1 MKNCTTVFY
10 NISES
15 DRGVYYFRIETSGIL
30 KYSYTSPT
38 VSVRVRDSPISPS
51 IRLYK
56 EDQGEVE
63 DLNEVVE
70 GTSVRIICS
79 APALCSLNP
88 PTFTWNFLP
97 EERKQEQNHNTSFSS
112 SQLYFNATHLHHGQ
126 DFTCTA
132 TYWLQNKNIS
142 VQSSLTLHVL
152 CGPRNTSVSASPS
165 ALVVWGSS
173 VSLSCSSDAN
183 PAVLNYTW
191 YRENREQIGTG
202 DHLTINTTDSTHSG
216 LYYCRAQNQY
226 GDHNSSVYLHV
237 SCTSYKP
244 LIRLYMEDQGEV
256 ENQNVVMEGT
266 SVRLS
271 CSAPV
276 PPCFLKPSTV
286 TRNFLPEERRQEQNH
301 NNSFNSS
308 QLNFNATHLDHEYNF
323 ICTANYWL
331 QNKTI
336 SVQSSLTLHVLYGP
350 RNTSA
355 AASPSAS
362 LVLGSSVSLSCS
374 SDGNP
379 AMLNYTWYRENGEQ
393 IGTGNHL
400 TINTT
405 DSTHSGL
412 YYCRAQNQLGDHN
425 SSVYLDVQYGPR
437 NTSVSVSPSA
447 SVVLGSSVSLS
458 CSSDANPAVLNYTW
472 YRENGEQIGTGNH
485 LTINTTDSTHS
496 CLYYCRA
503 QNQHGDHNS
512 SVYLDVQYGPSN
524 TSAAASPSASLVL
537 GSSVSLSC
545 SSDGNPAM
553 LNYTW
558 YRENGEQIGTGNH
571 LTINTTDSTH
581 SGLYYCRAQ
590 NQHGDHN
597 SSVYLDVQY
606 GPRDTFVLASP
617 SASVV
622 LGSSVSLSCSS
633 DANPAVLNY
642 TWYRENREQIG
653 TGNHLTFNTTDS
665 THSGLYHCRAQNQH
679 GDHNSSVYLDVQ
691 FSPQVSLSSSCNST
705 QNLIKCFCEAHGNP
719 YPKLEWHLTGH
730 NLSNTTEESVN
741 NTTVRSFISI
751 HQTFTTILTLHCI
764 GSNRLGFATQLFY
777 FEKVPHHSAKGVCI
791 PSLLIG
797 AAAGATLI
805 MMLCGILL
813 RVRRVNPS
821 WSGQENIAGFN
832 LNAVRQEYEE
842 EDEDEEKEE
851 VQSVYVNRQDLSDLL
866 HYSTIKFSSRAEC
879 DIKGASSLTAEYA
892 SVYHGSKQ
900 QNKRRITDTEDKDRD
915 PENLEDSDEAK
926 EIYTEVKCNKHKGKV

>member
-1 MKNCTTVFY
+1 MKSAETLIIVCFLFEAVWCREFSISLPESVEALRGLCVLIPCSFQINKEYDAQLQGDLTGIWTKDSTDHKTNTVFNSKIPEENKIKGEIIGDLHMKNCTTVFY

-63 DLNEVVE
+63 DQNEVVE

-237 SCTSYKP
+237 SYGP
-244 LIRLYMEDQGEV
+244 R
-256 ENQNVVMEGT
+256 NT
-266 SVRLS
+266 SVLASPSASVVFGSSVSLS
-271 CSAPV
+271 CSSDANPAV
-276 PPCFLKPSTV
+276 VNYTWYRESEEQIGTGDHLTINTTDSTHSGLYYC
-286 TRNFLPEERRQEQNH
+286 RAQNQH
-301 NNSFNSS
+301 GDHNSS
-308 QLNFNATHLDHEYNF
+308 VYLDVQYGPRNTSAAASPPALLVFGSSVSLSCSSDANPAVLNYTWYRENGEQIGTGNHLTINTTNSTHSGLYYCRAQNQHGDHNSSVYLD
-323 ICTANYWL
+323 
-331 QNKTI
+331 
-336 SVQSSLTLHVLYGP
+336 VQYGP

-691 FSPQVSLSSSCNST
+691 CEYLS
-705 QNLIKCFCEAHGNP
+705 
-719 YPKLEWHLTGH
+719 
-730 NLSNTTEESVN
+730 
-741 NTTVRSFISI
+741 
-751 HQTFTTILTLHCI
+751 
-764 GSNRLGFATQLFY
+764 
-777 FEKVPHHSAKGVCI
+777 
-791 PSLLIG
+791 
-797 AAAGATLI
+797 
-805 MMLCGILL
+805 
-813 RVRRVNPS
+813 
-821 WSGQENIAGFN
+821 
-832 LNAVRQEYEE
+832 
-842 EDEDEEKEE
+842 
-851 VQSVYVNRQDLSDLL
+851 
-866 HYSTIKFSSRAEC
+866 
-879 DIKGASSLTAEYA
+879 
-892 SVYHGSKQ
+892 
-900 QNKRRITDTEDKDRD
+900 
-915 PENLEDSDEAK
+915 
-926 EIYTEVKCNKHKGKV
+926 